1 MKKLKLFALG
11 LIGVSTLTLTSCT
24 DDDDDVAIGPE
35 ISVESAAVVNNDG
48 NYEIA
53 VGESITFNWVARK
66 GDADLEYFTVEDGSG
81 NTPAGAQT
89 DAGEDLPID
98 NLSGGNETTYSDSW
112 TNSPNAA
119 GTYTYSFVVRDEDG
133 LEDEE
138 TVTIE
143 VSDGELSA
151 AKAFTWERDGG
162 DPGTGLDQFGLA
174 WENNTAANA
183 IVKTDAAAK
192 MVILASSDWTDIT
205 TVDDLMDAVDNGNG
219 VADYRGISVQQ
230 DASYDDVLGVKLNDG
245 KYFLIHVTNGVVT
258 TGGSGTTITVD
269 GEYKENE

>member
-11 LIGVSTLTLTSCT
+11 LIGVSTLTLTSCAE
-24 DDDDDVAIGPE
+24 DDDDVAIGPE

-89 DAGEDLPID
+89 DGGEDLPID
-98 NLSGGNETTYSDSW
+98 NLNAGDETTYSDSW
-112 TNSPNAA
+112 TISPNAA
-119 GTYTYSFVVRDEDG
+119 NTYTYSFVVRDEDG

-151 AKAFTWERDGG
+151 AMAFTWQRDGG

-183 IVKTDAAAK
+183 IVKTDAADK
-192 MVILASSDWTDIT
+192 MVILNSSDWTTIT

-219 VADYRGISVQQ
+219 VADYRGVSVQQ

-258 TGGSGTTITVD
+258 TAGTGTTITVD